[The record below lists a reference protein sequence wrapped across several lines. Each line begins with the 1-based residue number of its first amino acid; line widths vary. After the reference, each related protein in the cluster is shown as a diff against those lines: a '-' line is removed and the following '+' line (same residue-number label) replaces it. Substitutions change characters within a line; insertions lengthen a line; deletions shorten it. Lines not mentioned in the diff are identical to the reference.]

1 MQTKEIKGKIKSVSN
16 IKKITR
22 TMEMVS
28 VSKMRKTTARATASQ
43 AYARYGLELLVH
55 LTKEREVEHRF
66 LKNGAGDTTLIVI
79 IGSNKGLC
87 GGYNVNVGKNVR
99 SFIERHDGPFAAITV
114 GKQAEKIARR
124 NSLEV
129 VASFTEMGDL
139 VTTEEVRSIMK
150 IISDQ
155 FDSGKIKRVV
165 LTFTNYIKMMEYKPT
180 TRQLLP
186 ITADSLHDLGATLG
200 DETKKIADKENL
212 SLYLFEPGP
221 QEVLEQVVPDLLL
234 SFVYQSLLESAAAE
248 HSSRMVAMKGATD
261 NAGNL
266 LEDLRLSYNKARQE
280 AITREISEIAAGGEA
295 TQN

>member
-1 MQTKEIKGKIKSVSN
+1 
-16 IKKITR
+16 
-22 TMEMVS
+22 MEMVS

-43 AYARYGLELLVH
+43 TYARYGLELLVH
-55 LTKEREVEHRF
+55 LTKEQEAEHRF
-66 LKNGAGDTTLIVI
+66 LKDGAGEKTLIVI

-99 SFIERHDGPFAAITV
+99 SFLERHDGPFAAITI

-129 VASFTEMGDL
+129 VASFTALGDL
-139 VTTEEVRSIMK
+139 VTTEEVRSIARV
-150 IISDQ
+150 ISDQ
-155 FDSGKIKRVV
+155 FDSGDIKRVV
-165 LTFTNYIKMMEYKPT
+165 TTFTTYIKMMEYKPT

-186 ITADSLHDLGATLG
+186 ITTESLRDISRTLE
-200 DETKKIADKENL
+200 DDTKGEAWEKENL

-221 QEVLEQVVPDLLL
+221 QEILDQVVPDLLL
-234 SFVYQSLLESAAAE
+234 SIIYQSLLESAAAE

-261 NAGNL
+261 NAGSL